1 MLLTVQLYSNE
12 IPKLI
17 VRVLQ
22 KDPVVSVG
30 FEVEG
35 NVGAGAGSEGG
46 EGDVGGLDKGYRVP
60 DVSCGRRKNP
70 RLNRSRIRTH
80 RCTAYVCVNYCRHG
94 SGGAQR

>member
-1 MLLTVQLYSNE
+1 MLLTVKLYSNE

-35 NVGAGAGSEGG
+35 NVGAGAGSERG
-46 EGDVGGLDKGYRVP
+46 EGYVGGLDKGYRVP
-60 DVSCGRRKNP
+60 DVSCGRRK
-70 RLNRSRIRTH
+70 TH
-80 RCTAYVCVNYCRHG
+80 V
-94 SGGAQR
+94 